1 MQKYDFLFS
10 FYIFFGTKILR
21 LYAGRRSRR
30 ERDSSGT
37 TEARKPQVRE
47 AHAVEM
53 KREGDGADS
62 PTRAAEA
69 HLWCAWRRSGSPK
82 SLMC

>member
-30 ERDSSGT
+30 SALSRTTGATVRNARGIEAEPPSS
-37 TEARKPQVRE
+37 RE
-47 AHAVEM
+47 AAAKVMERIARRERAV
-53 KREGDGADS
+53 GA
-62 PTRAAEA
+62 
-69 HLWCAWRRSGSPK
+69 RSGSPK